1 MTKIPT
7 DLDEVYVSSFDRC
20 FSPCDRIG
28 GYRDM
33 EFLLACPILLCR
45 KERVV
50 LIQLFK
56 KPS

>member
-7 DLDEVYVSSFDRC
+7 ELDEAYVSSFAGC
-20 FSPCDRIG
+20 YSPCDRTG
-28 GYRDM
+28 GKRYID
-33 EFLLACPILLCR
+33 FLSAYPISLCR

-50 LIQLFK
+50 LIQLLK